1 MTIIYS
7 VGPNRTTPASD
18 IITRDGIRYIKRTAV
33 AFNGPCMVTAEAD
46 DWFGGEDSR
55 PYRSRLMQSPTWADL
70 TRVAASQ
77 QKATRDLHHA
87 FLEGAYPVGTETIKG
102 QTVTVLRLLMG
113 S

>member
-1 MTIIYS
+1 MSMIYS
-7 VGPNRTTPASD
+7 VGPDRTTPASE

-33 AFNGPCMVTAEAD
+33 AFNGPCIVTAPAD

-55 PYRSRLMQSPTWADL
+55 SYRSRLLDSPTWGRL
-70 TRVAASQ
+70 MSVAESQ
-77 QKATRDLHHA
+77 QKATRDFHHA

-102 QTVTVLRLLMG
+102 QTVTVLRLLLG

>member
-1 MTIIYS
+1 MSIIYS
-7 VGPNRTTPASD
+7 VGPKATTPASD
-18 IITRDGIRYIKRTAV
+18 IVTRDGIRYIKRTAV

-87 FLEGAYPVGTETIKG
+87 FLEGAYLTGTEIING
-102 QTVTVLRLLMG
+102 QKVAVLRLTLG